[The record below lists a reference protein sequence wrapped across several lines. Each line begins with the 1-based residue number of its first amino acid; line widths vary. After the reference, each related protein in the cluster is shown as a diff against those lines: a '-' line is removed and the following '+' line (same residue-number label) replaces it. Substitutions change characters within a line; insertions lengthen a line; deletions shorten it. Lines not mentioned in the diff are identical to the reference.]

1 MTIEAPDSPKPTPA
15 QVTIVDVNMTIGDM
29 MVFMIKWA
37 IAAIPAAIVL
47 AVLFALVVG
56 ILGAGI
62 IGTR

>member
-1 MTIEAPDSPKPTPA
+1 MTIEAPDSPKTTPA